1 MHVRRRLVRFALFAA
16 CAALIAQAASAS
28 VTGRIGPYTI
38 ALTTDPAVIP
48 VGKARVMLRV
58 TDGKGAPVR
67 GARVRA
73 LVSMPGMVM
82 GEQETTAAAE
92 PDKPGVYATDAS
104 FMMAGAYE
112 AKLNVS
118 GSAGVGTG
126 TIPLQTGQ
134 DTSGAEG
141 GASALLRL
149 APWLVGL
156 LGVGFVL
163 YRMRRT
169 GQSLSLR
176 AAADP
181 SVLGALLMLAAGLA
195 GSIYAVGHLRRPGAM
210 TPIEAQAMEMNT
222 PAPPGAA
229 PVTLAR
235 AEPGPVRPTA
245 RYTGQVVG
253 FNEQA
258 VSARVQGWLVWM
270 PHYVGD
276 RVRAGQVIG
285 RLDTSRADPQVAE
298 RRAAADMAGQGVG
311 VARREHAQALAE
323 AERARAELA
332 ARRDALAA
340 AGAEAQSAR
349 EEQADAQAVVQS
361 MQTQV
366 ATAMA
371 QLAADEADQQYWRQ
385 EIVREREL
393 LRKGAVSAEE
403 LQREEAQASASDAR
417 ARQAQA
423 GLEQARA
430 QVRSAEAKA
439 RKADQGIVVADKR
452 VLQMGSD
459 VRAAEAAVQAARAGA
474 QAFEQKVSQARSG
487 VRQAAAGLN
496 AAATERGYAEVRS
509 QIDGIVTQ
517 RLAGPGTLV
526 APGQAVLNVAQIQPI
541 RLQANVPQGDLAR
554 VLPGAAARVSRLD
567 GSGDAVTARVTSIAP
582 SVDPV
587 ARTGVVEALLPNAD
601 GRFLPG
607 QFVALEL
614 ALGSPRR
621 ALRLPSAA
629 IRTRPRPAQ
638 GTDPAGEACSVW
650 VAEPDPARTG
660 RYTVQPVEV
669 RTGAVDNI
677 YTEVVSGLRAG
688 QLVVLGGAD
697 DLRPGAAVMADAPAT
712 AMATANTATVEVS
725 SKGYTPSEVT
735 LRAGAPATL
744 TFLRIDERNC
754 GGELLMP
761 DYGIRKALPLNKPIT
776 VRFTPRK
783 GRFEFT
789 CGMKMVR
796 GSVVA
801 R

>member
-1 MHVRRRLVRFALFAA
+1 MQRGRLLVRLVRVAV
-16 CAALIAQAASAS
+16 CAALLGQAASAS
-28 VTGRIGPYTI
+28 VTGRIGPYTVS
-38 ALTTDPAVIP
+38 LTTDPPVIP
-48 VGKARVMLRV
+48 VGKARVTLRV
-58 TDGKGAPVR
+58 TDGKGAPVQ
-67 GARVRA
+67 GARV
-73 LVSMPGMVM
+73 LVLVKMPTMNM
-82 GEQETTAAAE
+82 GEQETAATAE
-92 PDKPGVYATDAS
+92 PDKPGVYAADAS

-112 AKLNVS
+112 ARLKVT

-126 TIPLQTGQ
+126 AIALQTGQ

-156 LGVGFVL
+156 LGVRFVL
-163 YRMRRT
+163 FRMRRT

-176 AAADP
+176 AVADP

-195 GSIYAVGHLRRPGAM
+195 GSVYAVGHWRRPGAM

-235 AEPGPVRPTA
+235 AEPGLVRPTA

-276 RVRAGQVIG
+276 RVRAGQVVG

-323 AERARAELA
+323 AEQARAEMA

-349 EEQADAQAVVQS
+349 EEQDDAGAEVQA

-366 ATAMA
+366 AAARA
-371 QLAADEADQQYWRQ
+371 QLAADEADQRYWRQ
-385 EIVREREL
+385 EIAREREL

-403 LQREEAQASASDAR
+403 LQREEAQAAASDAR
-417 ARQAQA
+417 VRQAHA
-423 GLEQARA
+423 GLEQAHA
-430 QVRSAEAKA
+430 QVRSAEAKV
-439 RKADQGIVVADKR
+439 RKANQAIVAADKR
-452 VLQMGSD
+452 VQQMGSD
-459 VRAAEAAVQAARAGA
+459 VRAAEAAVQAAGAGA

-487 VRQAAAGLN
+487 ARQAAAGLA

-526 APGQAVLNVAQIQPI
+526 APGQAILNVAQVQPI
-541 RLQANVPQGDLAR
+541 RLQANVPQSDLAR
-554 VLPGAAARVSRLD
+554 VHLGAPVTVRPLD
-567 GSGDAVTARVTSIAP
+567 GSAEAVTARVTSIAP

-601 GRFLPG
+601 RRFLPG

-614 ALGSPRR
+614 ALGSPRQ

-629 IRTRPRPAQ
+629 IRTRPRPAE
-638 GTDPAGEACSVW
+638 GANPAGEACSVW
-650 VAEPDPARTG
+650 VAEPDPAKAG

-669 RTGAVDNI
+669 RTGAVDNS

-697 DLRPGAAVMADAPAT
+697 DLRPGVAVMADAPVT
-712 AMATANTATVEVS
+712 AIPMANTATVEVS

-744 TFLRIDERNC
+744 TFLRIDEQNC

-789 CGMKMVR
+789 CGMKMMR

>member
-1 MHVRRRLVRFALFAA
+1 MQPGRSLVRFALVAA
-16 CAALIAQAASAS
+16 CAAILMEAASAS
-28 VTGRIGPYTI
+28 VTGRIGPYTV
-38 ALTTDPAVIP
+38 ALTTDPPAIP
-48 VGKARVMLRV
+48 VGKVRLTLRV
-58 TDGKGAPVR
+58 TDGKGAPVQ

-73 LVSMPGMVM
+73 LVKMPTMDM

-118 GSAGVGTG
+118 GPAGVGTG
-126 TIPLQTGQ
+126 SIALQTGQ
-134 DTSGAEG
+134 DTSGEEG

-156 LGVGFVL
+156 LGLGFVL
-163 YRMRRT
+163 FRMRRT
-169 GQSLSLR
+169 GQTLSLR
-176 AAADP
+176 ALADP
-181 SVLGALLMLAAGLA
+181 SVIGASLLLAVGLA
-195 GSIYAVGHLRRPGAM
+195 GSVYAVGHLRRPGAM

-235 AEPGPVRPTA
+235 VDLGPVRPTA

-258 VSARVQGWLVWM
+258 VAARVQGWLAWM
-270 PHYVGD
+270 PYYVGD

-298 RRAAADMAGQGVG
+298 RRAAADMARQGVG
-311 VARREHAQALAE
+311 VARREYTQALAQ
-323 AERARAELA
+323 AEQARAELA

-349 EEQADAQAVVQS
+349 EEQDDARAEAQS

-366 ATAMA
+366 ATARA
-371 QLAADEADQQYWRQ
+371 QLAADEADRHYWRQ
-385 EIVREREL
+385 EIARERDL

-403 LQREEAQASASDAR
+403 LQREEAQAAASEAR
-417 ARQAQA
+417 VRQAQA
-423 GLEQARA
+423 GLEQAQA
-430 QVRSAEAKA
+430 QVRSAEAKV
-439 RKADQGIVVADKR
+439 RKADQGIVAADKR

-459 VRAAEAAVQAARAGA
+459 VRAAEAAVQSARAGA
-474 QAFEQKVSQARSG
+474 QAFEQKISQASSG
-487 VRQAAAGLN
+487 LRQAAAGLN
-496 AAATERGYAEVRS
+496 AASTERGYAEVRS
-509 QIDGIVTQ
+509 RIDGIVTQ

-526 APGQAVLNVAQIQPI
+526 APGQAIVNVAQVQPI
-541 RLQANVPQGDLAR
+541 RLQANVPQGDLVR
-554 VLPGAAARVSRLD
+554 VRPGAMVTVRPLE
-567 GSGDAVTARVTSIAP
+567 GSGKAVTARVTSVAP

-587 ARTGVVEALLPNAD
+587 ARTGVAEALLPNAD

-607 QFVALEL
+607 QFVALEV
-614 ALGSPRR
+614 ALGTPRR
-621 ALRLPSAA
+621 ALRLPSSA
-629 IRTRPRPAQ
+629 IRTRPRPAE
-638 GTDPAGEACSVW
+638 GVNPAGEAATVW
-650 VAEPDPARTG
+650 VAEPDAGKAG
-660 RYTVQPVEV
+660 RYIVHPVDISI
-669 RTGAVDNI
+669 GATDNT
-677 YTEVVSGLRAG
+677 YTEVVDGLRAG
-688 QLVVLGGAD
+688 QLVALGGAD
-697 DLRPGAAVMADAPAT
+697 DLRPGVAVMAEAPA
-712 AMATANTATVEVS
+712 APAAVANAATVEVS
-725 SKGYTPSEVT
+725 SKGYTPSEVV
-735 LRAGAPATL
+735 LRAGEPATL
-744 TFLRIDERNC
+744 TFLRTDEQNC

-761 DYGIRKALPLNKPIT
+761 GYGIRKVLPLNKPIA
-776 VRFTPRK
+776 VRFTPKK

-789 CGMKMVR
+789 CGMEMMR